1 MSRVF
6 GQKGVGL
13 SGTQGPPRS
22 ITDIDTPMTG
32 SDVAES
38 VIARPS
44 AQKQIRNRR
53 SLPSIITG
61 RSSPYGARPFPSPRS
76 QAHTP
81 RAERHPQFE
90 EYLHEILGGI
100 QDWQNQ
106 AEEHVEINLTT
117 LSQDQQQ
124 LYQVLLNLNKE
135 YQAMGS
141 IAEETTEQYWEEL
154 QGLRQ
159 HMRNKQEDSHR
170 QIAEA
175 LQEERNSRETQGQ
188 ELAGHLTD
196 TRSMVEAFVKDRLPH
211 IIHQR
216 VQEAL
221 QVERM
226 KVPKTYSKK
235 ELDYLIQKA
244 VNEALDATSHESR
257 ESTPRGPPQDPE
269 PNAPPPEPKGKNPAG
284 PPRLHQMHPED
295 PTPLPHHHLPQK
307 HLPNRMRK
315 EEKGKKFY
323 FRIQAPNQTP

>member
-61 RSSPYGARPFPSPRS
+61 RSSPCGVRPSPSPRS
-76 QAHTP
+76 RAHTP
-81 RAERHPQFE
+81 QAAGRPQFE
-90 EYLHEILGGI
+90 EYFHEVLGGI
-100 QDWQNQ
+100 RDWQNQ
-106 AEEHVEINLTT
+106 AEEHVGINLRT
-117 LSQDQQQ
+117 LSHDQQQ
-124 LYQVLLNLNKE
+124 LYQALLNLNKE
-135 YQAMGS
+135 AQTMGS
-141 IAEETTEQYWEEL
+141 IAEETAEQYWEEL

-159 HMRNKQEDSHR
+159 HMRNQQEDRDR
-170 QIAEA
+170 QRAEA
-175 LQEERNSRETQGQ
+175 LQAERTSRENQGQ

-226 KVPKTYSKK
+226 KIPKTYSKK
-235 ELDYLIQKA
+235 ELDHLIQKA
-244 VNEALDATSHESR
+244 VNEALEATSHESR
-257 ESTPRGPPQDPE
+257 ESPPRGPPQDPE
-269 PNAPPPEPKGKNPAG
+269 PNAPPPEPKGKNAAG
-284 PPRLHQMHPED
+284 PPAPPPHAPG
-295 PTPLPHHHLPQK
+295 TPNASPSPSPSTKTSPQPDAK
-307 HLPNRMRK
+307 GRK
-315 EEKGKKFY
+315 GAKL
-323 FRIQAPNQTP
+323 